1 MSDKKRSIFKTRLR
15 NILAAMA
22 TAFVAMLLS
31 RHAFPNP
38 IYGIPIIAAICAW
51 SVTVEQ
57 NPLYRAA
64 MVFFATG
71 AFLIPFLLIGDDN
84 ITPAFAL
91 YAIVLFEAGT
101 AIFGNIYNRTDKEL
115 KSTQAALYSEKSIS
129 DLSGDLLT
137 ASDGSALYSLTLR
150 AIYMVTG
157 CPCIIY
163 TKDEEDSFSAYA
175 SYPEGLLLYPAEEA
189 LNICATQGIKTGKG
203 SPFFPDCPLAFYPI
217 KGKHSILAVFAML
230 IGVDMTLGD
239 AQIQMTEHLLLRA
252 GVAMEKLSF
261 IERENKIVMEK
272 ELERMRSDFLRS
284 ISHDL
289 RTPLTMIIAASSTLE
304 QENVDFE
311 AKESKELVH
320 NIQEEASWLLR
331 MVENLLTIT
340 RVGSSGPKLNKSW
353 EAVEE
358 IIAEILKQS
367 SSRFPQAKLKVKG
380 PDDFI
385 LIPVD
390 PILIVQVLMNLI
402 DNAVKYAGTEFP
414 IEINVSQSEEYVEF
428 SVRDYGKGLS
438 ESDLAHLFE
447 PSIHPGGDSRRSMG
461 LGLAICKS
469 IISSHGGKISG
480 ENAEG
485 GGAVFKVSL
494 PKEDL

>member
-1 MSDKKRSIFKTRLR
+1 MSDKKRNIFKTRMR
-15 NILAAMA
+15 NILTAMA
-22 TAFVAMLLS
+22 ISFTTMLFS
-31 RHAFPNP
+31 RHAFPSP
-38 IYGIPIIAAICAW
+38 IYGIPIIAAISAW
-51 SVTVEQ
+51 SVTAEQ
-57 NPLYRAA
+57 DPLYRAA
-64 MVFFATG
+64 TVLLSTG
-71 AFLIPFLLIGDDN
+71 IFLLPFLIAGDETV
-84 ITPAFAL
+84 TPAFAL
-91 YAIVLFEAGT
+91 YAIFLFEAGA
-101 AIFGNIYNRTDKEL
+101 AIFGNIYNRTEKEL

-129 DLSGDLLT
+129 DLSGALLT
-137 ASDGSALYSLTLR
+137 ASEGSALYSLTLR

-163 TKDEEDSFSAYA
+163 TKEEESVFTAYA

-189 LNICATQGIKTGKG
+189 LKLCASKGIKTGKG
-203 SPFFPDCPLAFYPI
+203 SPDFPDCPLAFYPI
-217 KGKHSILAVFAML
+217 KGEHSILAVFAML
-230 IGVDMTLGD
+230 IGTDMNLSD

-252 GVAMEKLSF
+252 GVAMERLSF

-304 QENVDFE
+304 QENVDF
-311 AKESKELVH
+311 AATDSKELVH
-320 NIQEEASWLLR
+320 NIQEEATWLLR

-340 RVGSSGPKLNKSW
+340 RVGSSGPKLNKNW

-367 SSRFPQAKLKVKG
+367 SSRFPQAKLKVNG

-390 PILIVQVLMNLI
+390 PILIVQVLMNLV

-414 IEINVSQSEEYVEF
+414 IEIDVSEKEDYVEF

-438 ESDLAHLFE
+438 DNDLIHLFE

-461 LGLAICKS
+461 LGLTICKS
-469 IISSHGGKISG
+469 IINSHGGTIFG
-480 ENAEG
+480 ANAEG
-485 GGAVFKVSL
+485 GGAVFKVRL